1 MEDSRIV
8 DLYLERNEESIKL
21 TKEKYGKKILSVSFG
36 VTQDLEISEECEND
50 TYLECWN
57 RIPPNEP
64 RTYFLP
70 FLLRIA
76 RNISLNRVI
85 ANERLKRKADIDEL
99 SSELTECIPDPKTNV
114 EDMVLGNSLSELL
127 NSYLSTLPKEKR
139 IVFTERY
146 FFTLSVKEI
155 AEKNGYSESK
165 VKTMLLRIRNDLKE
179 YLLKEGYRI

>member
-1 MEDSRIV
+1 M
-8 DLYLERNEESIKL
+8 
-21 TKEKYGKKILSVSFG
+21 
-36 VTQDLEISEECEND
+36 
-50 TYLECWN
+50 
-57 RIPPNEP
+57 
-64 RTYFLP
+64 
-70 FLLRIA
+70 
-76 RNISLNRVI
+76 I